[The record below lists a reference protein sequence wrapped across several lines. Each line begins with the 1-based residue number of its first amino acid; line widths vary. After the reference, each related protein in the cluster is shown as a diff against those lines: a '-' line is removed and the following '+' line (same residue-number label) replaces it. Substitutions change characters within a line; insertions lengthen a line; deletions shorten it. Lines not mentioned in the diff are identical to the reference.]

1 MLSHLML
8 YLFILLTD
16 VIVKVTVADL
26 ITTLILADVI
36 AINMW
41 DDVITHLMIKYYNV
55 NHMAYVIANDW
66 SWYMLN
72 HFWTSICNG

>member
-41 DDVITHLMIKYYNV
+41 DDVITHLMIKYYSV
-55 NHMAYVIANDW
+55 NHMADVIANDL